1 MTIREAWEKK
11 KAAQAA
17 AGQAAARSGE
27 TVAPKGR
34 QPGKLKK
41 LFSKTGMAIAATTM
55 LTAAV
60 AATTGQGSGSGSG
73 SGDCSGNYC
82 YTEIKE
88 MKGGKTVTVSGTAC
102 CDSSSATPKACCLIC
117 YVDTGLFSTAA
128 VGVGQCLAP
137 GSECNCTA
145 LGY

>member
-1 MTIREAWEKK
+1 MTIREALEKK

-27 TVAPKGR
+27 TVAPNGR

-55 LTAAV
+55 LTIAV
-60 AATTGQGSGSGSG
+60 NVIADGSGSGSG

-82 YTEIKE
+82 
-88 MKGGKTVTVSGTAC
+88 KTSSEEAC
-102 CDSSSATPKACCLIC
+102 CKDPALPKACCVTVKYPDELIVEVATC
-117 YVDTGLFSTAA
+117 IGKDEF
-128 VGVGQCLAP
+128 C
-137 GSECNCTA
+137 
-145 LGY
+145 GYRPPPSRPPA

>member
-1 MTIREAWEKK
+1 MTIREALEKK

-17 AGQAAARSGE
+17 SEAFARSGE
-27 TVAPKGR
+27 TVAHKGR

-41 LFSKTGMAIAATTM
+41 LFSKTGMAVAATTM

-60 AATTGQGSGSGSG
+60 VAATGGGSGSG

-88 MKGGKTVTVSGTAC
+88 IKGGKTVTVSGTAC